1 MDKQE
6 TRLNVAWRREGRRA
20 KDGEDLKAARDTGRS
35 SPRENMCICEEC
47 GRVCFKK
54 LRERLAAGMER
65 VTFTRNKKRE
75 KGWSDCVKTFLAS
88 IYKKT

>member
-47 GRVCFKK
+47 GWKSLLQKTQGEACCRD
-54 LRERLAAGMER
+54 G
-65 VTFTRNKKRE
+65 
-75 KGWSDCVKTFLAS
+75 KGH
-88 IYKKT
+88 IHQE